1 MNRVER
7 FLNQIVSPMV
17 TTAKELPDKSW
28 VDILI
33 MLKMTYGQSKE
44 GLVNNYDEDILVY
57 DNGLTIRETP
67 ITMWKYEL
75 AMYSALR
82 QQHDFF
88 VDPSRH
94 IMKCVGWIRRSL
106 LRRYDDINKEL
117 EQIEA
122 QVDSKCNIKFKELQN
137 SPDSYA
143 KRVYYIP
150 KGKSLQIVA
159 ENSNVWITALQG
171 FGHAN
176 AHVKRCMLYGWVEKG
191 KQLDFE
197 KGSYVC
203 FRRNRNDNGK
213 QNYAIITNRNEEELI
228 IYVSFC

>member
-7 FLNQIVSPMV
+7 FLNQIAGPMLEK
-17 TTAKELPDKSW
+17 AKELPDKSW
-28 VDILI
+28 VDILT
-33 MLKMTYGQSKE
+33 MLKITYGQSKE
-44 GLVNNYDEDILVY
+44 GIVNNYDEDILVY
-57 DNGLTIRETP
+57 DNGLTIRKTP
-67 ITMWKYEL
+67 MTMWKYES

-82 QQHDFF
+82 QQQDFF
-88 VDPSRH
+88 VDPSSH
-94 IMKCVGWIRRSL
+94 IMKYVGWIHRSL
-106 LRRYDDINKEL
+106 LRRYDDIYKEL

-143 KRVYYIP
+143 QKVYYIP

-159 ENSNVWITALQG
+159 EDSNVWIIALQG

-176 AHVKRCMLYGWVEKG
+176 AHVKKCMLYGWCEYG
-191 KQLDFE
+191 KQKKKK
-197 KGSYVC
+197 KGTYVC

-213 QNYAIITNRNEEELI
+213 QYYAIITNRSEEDLI